1 MTPAEILSQASVSTD
16 AHGVAHYTYTV
27 PKVPWLTVNASSF
40 DRNHREAT
48 FSTSLWISDVG
59 TMPEEGMVRPR

>member
-1 MTPAEILSQASVSTD
+1 M
-16 AHGVAHYTYTV
+16 AHYTYTV

-48 FSTSLWISDVG
+48 FATSLWISDVG
-59 TMPEEGMVRPR
+59 TAEERA